1 MRHLAKY
8 WMYARAEFMC
18 GFRYRANYWSM
29 TVSAV
34 FMAVIQWYLWHA
46 VYSERELIAGLSLE
60 TVLAYTLIGR
70 VMSGFLTAP
79 TAALRIGS
87 RVRSGTIV
95 HDLVKPVDFHS
106 QLLWQSLGKSGFQLV
121 STGVP
126 LLVAMAAMGI
136 LRVPSPG
143 RLIVFLV
150 SMVMAYVTLFA
161 TSFLS
166 GVFTFYTNAGVGVD
180 YVYTVVSLL
189 SGEFLPLE
197 FFPGWL
203 RSLADLLPFK
213 SMHYIPMAIWSGIV
227 GPSEVLPS
235 FFSQC
240 VWTLGMVAISKLA
253 WSGAMKS
260 LTVQGG

>member
-1 MRHLAKY
+1 MRHLTKY
-8 WMYARAEFMC
+8 WMYARAEFMR
-18 GFRYRANYWSM
+18 GFRYRANYWS
-29 TVSAV
+29 TVLSTV

-46 VYSERELIAGLSLE
+46 VYTDRELIAGLSLE
-60 TVLAYTLIGR
+60 AVLAYTLIGR
-70 VMSGFLTAP
+70 VTSGFLTAP

-87 RVRSGTIV
+87 RVRLGTIV

-106 QLLWQSLGKSGFQLV
+106 QLFWQSLGSAGFKFV

-126 LLVAMAAMGI
+126 LAAAMAAMGI
-136 LRVPSPG
+136 LRIPSPG
-143 RLIVFLV
+143 RLMLFLV
-150 SMVMAYVTLFA
+150 SMMMAYVTLFA

-166 GVFTFYTNAGVGVD
+166 GVFTFYTKTGVGVD

-203 RSLADLLPFK
+203 RSVADLLPFK
-213 SMHYIPMAIWSGIV
+213 SMHYIPMAIWSGIA
-227 GPSEVLPS
+227 GPEEVLPS
-235 FFSQC
+235 LLSQC
-240 VWTLGMVAISKLA
+240 LWTLGMVAISKLA
-253 WSGAMKS
+253 WSGALKS